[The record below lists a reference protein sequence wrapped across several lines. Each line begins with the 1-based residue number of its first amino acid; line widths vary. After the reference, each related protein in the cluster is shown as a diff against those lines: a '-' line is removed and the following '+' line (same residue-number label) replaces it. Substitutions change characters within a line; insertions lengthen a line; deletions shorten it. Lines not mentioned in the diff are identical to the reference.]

1 MEPTTSPWAASSRP
15 GPRPGF
21 QLVGPEL
28 VRRLRPEIPVPL
40 VGIGGITADNAAA
53 VLEAGADAVAV
64 ISAVCAAD
72 DPEAA
77 TRRLIERLEPARGR
91 PRRPEAR

>member
-1 MEPTTSPWAASSRP
+1 MHRSQFLRSTHGE
-15 GPRPGF
+15 GHF
-21 QLVGPEL
+21 VGPDL
-28 VRRLRPEIPVPL
+28 VRKLRPEIPVPL

-53 VLEAGADAVAV
+53 VIEAGADAVAV

-77 TRRLIERLEPARGR
+77 TRRLIERLGPAPSR
-91 PRRPEAR
+91 PRPPEAR

>member
-1 MEPTTSPWAASSRP
+1 
-15 GPRPGF
+15 
-21 QLVGPEL
+21 
-28 VRRLRPEIPVPL
+28 
-40 VGIGGITADNAAA
+40 VGIGGITADNAAS
-53 VLEAGADAVAV
+53 VIEAGADAVAV

-91 PRRPEAR
+91 AHPCPPGAR